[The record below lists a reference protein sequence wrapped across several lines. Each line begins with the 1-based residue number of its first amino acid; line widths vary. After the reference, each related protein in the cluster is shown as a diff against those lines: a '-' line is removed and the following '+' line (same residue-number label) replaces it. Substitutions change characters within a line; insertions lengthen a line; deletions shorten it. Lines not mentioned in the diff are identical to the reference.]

1 MELLKLLNE
10 KVLIFDGAMGT
21 MLQRE
26 GLFGGEL
33 PELYNIEK
41 PEIVR
46 KIHKAYVDAGADI
59 ITTNTFGA
67 NSLKINKTPYSVENI
82 ISAAVENVRAVTTN
96 QLIALD
102 ISSTGKLLE
111 PIGSLSFEDAY
122 DIFKEQVLAGVKS
135 GVDLILLETFSDLQ
149 ETRAAI
155 LACKEN
161 STLPVF
167 CTMTFQDNGR
177 TLTGTDPKTFVNVVQ
192 DLGIDALGVNCS
204 LGPKEI
210 TPIVEEI
217 LKWALLP
224 VMLQPNAGL
233 PILENNETIFKL
245 EKEEFTEF
253 IKPLIDKGVA
263 VVGGCC
269 GTNPGFIKLLK
280 ESFGGK
286 KVVPRDVKRKTAVCS
301 STKTVIIDGSIKIIG
316 ERINPTGKTKV
327 KAALKENKFD
337 FILNEAITQVEAGAD
352 ILDINVGLP
361 EINEKETMLNIVKE
375 LDGIVDVPLQIDSA
389 KTEVIEAAC
398 RIYCGKTIINSVN
411 GNQSSMDKIFP
422 IASKYG
428 ASLIALTLDEDGIPK
443 TCEKRFEI
451 AEKIIKEAKKYGIEE
466 ERIIVD
472 NLVLTASAEQEGVL
486 ETLKAIKLVKDN
498 YNVRTTLGVSNV
510 SFGLPNRHMINK
522 TFLLMAMTYGIDV
535 PITDPTATEIV
546 DLIKSFEVLSL
557 IDIDSQ
563 NYIRH
568 MDSKKEPSTSDKN
581 NIEKSHKDLKSI
593 ILKGLK
599 DEVEEV
605 TTLMLKDNEPMIL
618 VDEYL
623 IPSLDKVGQAFD
635 RGDLYLPQ
643 LIRSAETVKKS
654 FVIIKEQLS
663 KNGSLSISNGKILLA
678 TVKGDIHDIGKN
690 IVKVILENYGFEV
703 IDLGKDVTPEEIVKT
718 VRDKDIKLVGLSA
731 LMTTTVVNM
740 EQTIKEL
747 KEANLDCKV
756 LVGGAVLTPD
766 YAKKIKADFYCKD
779 ATESAKVANSI
790 FNVNK

>member
-161 STLPVF
+161 SKLPVF

-766 YAKKIKADFYCKD
+766 YAKKIKANFYCKD

>member
-718 VRDKDIKLVGLSA
+718 VREKDIKLVGLSA